1 MLAAHAVLLARKA
14 RHPVKIVYGR
24 EEDIAFTTK
33 RHPAVIRHRLGAR
46 NDGFLVAADVDVVLD
61 GGAYVTLSPVVLSRA
76 LIHAAGPY
84 AIPNVRMRGRVVA
97 TNHPPH
103 GAFRGFGAPQTAFAY
118 ERQMD
123 KLAQRL
129 GVDPLA
135 LRGKNRLRL
144 GSTTATGQVLNDSV
158 GSGEVL
164 AALERARQ
172 RPAPRERV
180 AVPGQRVRRG
190 SGISF
195 CWHGAGFTGSGEEKL
210 QSRAAVAVAADGGLE
225 VRTASTDIGQ
235 GTDTVF
241 TQIVAEAL
249 GVQPE
254 NLRLTVPAT
263 DRVPDS
269 GPTVASRTCMVVG
282 GLLQQAATA
291 LRSRLL
297 AFAAER
303 GLATGDLV
311 GLAEAHARERGE
323 LVETVTYAPPPGLRW
338 DDRSFT
344 GDAYPVFG
352 WAACQ
357 VDVAVDLDTFEVTVE
372 RCLHAVDVGRAI
384 HPVLAAGQIE
394 GGTLQALGWALW
406 EHVAYRDG
414 RVLNPTMTDCIIPTA
429 IEAPELETI
438 LVEVP
443 FARGPGGAK
452 GVGEIPM
459 DGPAA
464 AVANAVSAALGLPID
479 ELPVRPESLL
489 ARWTAARGT

>member
-1 MLAAHAVLLARKA
+1 
-14 RHPVKIVYGR
+14 
-24 EEDIAFTTK
+24 
-33 RHPAVIRHRLGAR
+33 
-46 NDGFLVAADVDVVLD
+46 
-61 GGAYVTLSPVVLSRA
+61 
-76 LIHAAGPY
+76 
-84 AIPNVRMRGRVVA
+84 
-97 TNHPPH
+97 
-103 GAFRGFGAPQTAFAY
+103 
-118 ERQMD
+118 
-123 KLAQRL
+123 
-129 GVDPLA
+129 
-135 LRGKNRLRL
+135 
-144 GSTTATGQVLNDSV
+144 
-158 GSGEVL
+158 
-164 AALERARQ
+164 
-172 RPAPRERV
+172 
-180 AVPGQRVRRG
+180 
-190 SGISF
+190 
-195 CWHGAGFTGSGEEKL
+195 
-210 QSRAAVAVAADGGLE
+210 
-225 VRTASTDIGQ
+225 
-235 GTDTVF
+235 
-241 TQIVAEAL
+241 
-249 GVQPE
+249 
-254 NLRLTVPAT
+254 
-263 DRVPDS
+263 
-269 GPTVASRTCMVVG
+269 MVVG

-357 VDVAVDLDTFEVTVE
+357 VDVAVDLGTFEVTVE